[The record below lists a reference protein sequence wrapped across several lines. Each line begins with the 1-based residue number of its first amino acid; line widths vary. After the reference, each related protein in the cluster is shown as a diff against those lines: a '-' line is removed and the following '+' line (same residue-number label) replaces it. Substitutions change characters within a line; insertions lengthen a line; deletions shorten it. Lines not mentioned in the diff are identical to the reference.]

1 MEIGFS
7 VERVLHT
14 PVILPRNQFSYPSA
28 VYYSIVTLLRLRP
41 RAHTALTTK
50 NDSFKNCPIADSTL
64 RRTDRRHSR
73 AGNMLHPA
81 LLCSTIHR
89 VNYSLKRPGIGAWL
103 GFRNNYIYFLIS
115 FFFFQNST
123 ERRDSSL
130 SLSSSEEESEW
141 GGALFSAA
149 TPRMALRI
157 QSRRATSTRHTWK
170 RLPVNATR
178 DG

>member
-1 MEIGFS
+1 MSFGRRVVLVALGIKHRSNNKQHVHMSSLSTIMQKKRMEIGFS

-50 NDSFKNCPIADSTL
+50 NDSFKNRPIADSTL

-81 LLCSTIHR
+81 LLCSTIQCK
-89 VNYSLKRPGIGAWL
+89 VNYSLTAWY
-103 GFRNNYIYFLIS
+103 R
-115 FFFFQNST
+115 ST
-123 ERRDSSL
+123 VR
-130 SLSSSEEESEW
+130 
-141 GGALFSAA
+141 
-149 TPRMALRI
+149 
-157 QSRRATSTRHTWK
+157 
-170 RLPVNATR
+170 V
-178 DG
+178 

>member
-1 MEIGFS
+1 MSFGRRVVLDALGIKHRSNNKQHVHMYMSSLSTIMQKIRMEIGFS

-50 NDSFKNCPIADSTL
+50 NDSFKNRPIADSTL

-81 LLCSTIHR
+81 LLCSTIQCK
-89 VNYSLKRPGIGAWL
+89 VNYSLTAWY
-103 GFRNNYIYFLIS
+103 R
-115 FFFFQNST
+115 
-123 ERRDSSL
+123 
-130 SLSSSEEESEW
+130 
-141 GGALFSAA
+141 SAV
-149 TPRMALRI
+149 R
-157 QSRRATSTRHTWK
+157 
-170 RLPVNATR
+170 V
-178 DG
+178 